1 VEKGGV
7 VKDIGKWN
15 IPRRAFVSSIP
26 GLLLGGS
33 LLSESLYPYEDI
45 QEKPELRDKL
55 TVEELK
61 WVEQSAMA
69 KDMPNYFGK
78 GYSCAESLFM
88 VSLRFLK
95 KPQELVWVAAG
106 FGGGMYH
113 KDLCGFLTAGIMAI
127 GLSAGMLD
135 EGRKEAKD
143 HCATQVKN
151 YWKWWQTVSPLR
163 CSYIRTEGT
172 NSSVCSRLGQI
183 AAAKT
188 EELIKTTKV

>member
-1 VEKGGV
+1 MERGGGV
-7 VKDIGKWN
+7 KNIGTLD

-26 GLLLGGS
+26 GLLLGGRF
-33 LLSESLYPYEDI
+33 LSEPLYSYANI
-45 QEKPELRDKL
+45 QEKPELKEEL
-55 TVEELK
+55 TAEELK
-61 WVEQSAMA
+61 WVEQSSMA
-69 KDMPNYFGK
+69 KDLPNYFGK

-127 GLSAGMLD
+127 GLSVGMLD
-135 EGRKEAKD
+135 KGRKEAKD
-143 HCATQVKN
+143 HCATQVKS
-151 YWKWWQTVSPLR
+151 YWKWWQTISPLR

-172 NSSVCSRLGQI
+172 SSSVCRRLGQI

-188 EELIKTTKV
+188 EELINSAQI